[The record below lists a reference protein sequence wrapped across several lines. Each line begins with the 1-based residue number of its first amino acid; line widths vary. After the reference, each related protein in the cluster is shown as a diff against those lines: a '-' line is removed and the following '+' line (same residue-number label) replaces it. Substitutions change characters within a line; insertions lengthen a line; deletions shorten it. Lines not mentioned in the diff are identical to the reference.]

1 MNRMLKIAAAV
12 AVASISAQAL
22 ANSPKDAIAALD
34 ARLAKLGPAKV
45 EGVAKVADADRPA
58 LFFGARR
65 INSNYDVVDE
75 IKRSTGASATVFVKD
90 GDEFVR
96 VSTKVLTAAGA
107 RGVSTNLARAK
118 AYEAL
123 MAGNSF
129 CGTVDVLGTAFD
141 ACYNPLKD
149 TGGLVIGATYVGFKK

>member
-1 MNRMLKIAAAV
+1 MNRILKIAAVV
-12 AVASISAQAL
+12 AAASISAHAL
-22 ANSPKDAIAALD
+22 ANSPKEAIAALD
-34 ARLAKLGPAKV
+34 ARLAKLGPAKI
-45 EGVAKVADADRPA
+45 EGVAKVGEADRPA

-96 VSTKVLTAAGA
+96 ISTNVLTASGA
-107 RGVSTNLARAK
+107 RGVGTNLARAK

-123 MAGNSF
+123 IAGNSF

-149 TGGLVIGATYVGFKK
+149 SGGKVIGATYVGFKK